1 MTSESRFVVGID
13 LGTTNNSVAYVKLGN
28 VESDRPAIQ
37 KFPVHQL
44 TGPGEFAPHS
54 VLPSFLYIPGEYDIA
69 DQDMAAP
76 WTIDQRSQD
85 DRNFV
90 GTFARDHGGKVPARL
105 VSSAK
110 SWLCNKSVD
119 TRARI
124 LPWGA
129 GEEVFKV
136 SPVQASASYLKHI
149 RKAWNVAM
157 QDEEESY
164 LENQM
169 VVVTIPASFDE
180 VARDMT
186 LEAARM
192 AGLPNVI
199 LLEEPLAAFYSWLI
213 RHENDWPDHVSTNQ
227 LILVCDVG
235 GGTTDFTLI
244 SLRMADGSPRFE
256 RIAVGDHLILG
267 GDNMDFAIARS
278 VARRL
283 GKSPSAMDRDA
294 WKTLCHQCRRIKE
307 DILDGISDS
316 GRITLMGAGSS
327 LIAGTL
333 TAQINRQEIEAIVL
347 EQFFPLSGSSSHT
360 DSLEGNAS
368 WGLPYEAD
376 TAITGHLNRFLDRH
390 QADVKAAIGIVDPCP
405 DLILFNGGSLKA
417 RVLQDRIQE
426 AVRYRFS
433 RDSGPVCLD
442 NREMDLAVSLG
453 AAYYGMV
460 KAGIGVRVGSG
471 SPRSYYVGVG
481 TGDSHGSG
489 GAKQA
494 VCLVERGLEE
504 GSAITLPDRVFKVLA
519 NQPVAIDLFSSSFRS
534 GDHCGDRVDV
544 DDTLTALPSLNT
556 VIQFG
561 DKGIQSEIPVRLEA
575 SYTEVGTLE
584 IWCQSMT
591 SPHRWQLRFQLR
603 GTVTSEEVA
612 EREIFEASRVEQ
624 ARQVVQSA
632 FAPGRDRSRLPRLMS
647 DLTNALDRPR
657 DRWPLSLLRDLAD
670 TLLDGVAARKG
681 SAEEESR
688 WMNLLGY
695 CLRPG
700 MGEGFDPH
708 RIKKLWKIYKKG
720 PVHTNAAQ
728 VRAEWWIMWRR
739 VAAGLSPGQQR
750 QFFQDISPTL
760 VLKKGSG
767 IPRQEFTEMWMA
779 TANMERLHVKD
790 KIILGRQLIT
800 QYKARKPQPQ
810 LLWTLSRIGA
820 RDLLYGS
827 IDRVIPPN
835 EVVGWVATILSLT
848 WKNPKPVVE
857 MLSQLGRKTGDP
869 LRDIARETSDAIV
882 QWIASAGDFPEPLKR
897 LTQPASRKQKEQ
909 NAVFGEALPAG
920 LILEDG

>member
-1 MTSESRFVVGID
+1 VE
-13 LGTTNNSVAYVKLGN
+13 LGN
-28 VESDRPAIQ
+28 LGNNRPAIQ
-37 KFPVHQL
+37 KFAIHQL

-54 VLPSFLYIPGEYDIA
+54 VLPSFLYIPGEYDIS
-69 DQDMAAP
+69 DQDMTAP
-76 WTIDQRSQD
+76 WTIDQRSRD

-136 SPVQASASYLKHI
+136 SPVQASAAYLKHI

-157 QDEEESY
+157 GDDEERY

-192 AGLPNVI
+192 AGLPDVI
-199 LLEEPLAAFYSWLI
+199 LLEEPLAAFYSWLV
-213 RHENDWPDHVSTNQ
+213 RHEKDWPDRVTTNQ

-278 VARRL
+278 VARHL
-283 GKSPSAMDRDA
+283 GKSPATMDRDA
-294 WKTLCHQCRRIKE
+294 WKTLCYQCRRIKE
-307 DILDGISDS
+307 TILDGIADS
-316 GRITLMGAGSS
+316 GRVTLMGTGSS

-333 TAQINRQEIEAIVL
+333 SAQINRREIETIVL
-347 EQFFPLSGSSSHT
+347 EQFFPLSGTCTHV

-376 TAITGHLNRFLDRH
+376 TAITGHLYRFLDRH
-390 QADVKAAIGIVDPCP
+390 RADVKAAIGAVDPCP

-417 RVLQDRIQE
+417 QVLQDRIQA
-426 AVRYRFS
+426 AVHHRFS
-433 RDSGPVCLD
+433 RDSSPMCMD
-442 NREMDLAVSLG
+442 NQEMDLAVSLG

-460 KAGIGVRVGSG
+460 KAGVGVRVGSG
-471 SPRSYYVGVG
+471 SPRSFYIGVA
-481 TGDSHGSG
+481 TGDSHHGD

-504 GSAITLPDRVFKVLA
+504 GSTIALPDREFKVLA

-534 GDHCGDRVDV
+534 GDRSGDRVDV
-544 DDTLTALPSLNT
+544 DDTLTALPSLKT
-556 VIQFG
+556 IIQYG
-561 DKGIQSEIPVRLEA
+561 EKGIQSEIPVRLEA

-584 IWCQSMT
+584 IWCRSLT
-591 SPHRWQLRFQLR
+591 SSHRWQLRFQLR
-603 GTVTSEEVA
+603 GMVVPSDEVA
-612 EREIFEASRVEQ
+612 ENEIFEASRVEQ
-624 ARQVVQSA
+624 AQQIVRSA
-632 FAPGRDRSRLPRLMS
+632 FASGRDPSRLPRLMS
-647 DLTNALDRPR
+647 DLADALGCSR
-657 DRWPLSLLRDLAD
+657 DKWPLSLLRDLAD
-670 TLLDGVAARKG
+670 TLLDDTAPRKV
-681 SAEEESR
+681 SAGDESR

-700 MGEGFDPH
+700 MGEGFDSH
-708 RIKKLWKIYKKG
+708 RVKKLWKIYKKG
-720 PVHTNAAQ
+720 PIHANAPQ

-739 VAAGLSPGQQR
+739 VAAGLNAGQQR
-750 QFFQDISPTL
+750 QFFQDIAPFL
-760 VLKKGSG
+760 VLKKGSRV
-767 IPRQEFTEMWMA
+767 PRQEFTEMWMA

-790 KIILGRQLIT
+790 KMILGRQLMA
-800 QYKARKPQPQ
+800 QFKARKPQPQ
-810 LLWTLSRIGA
+810 LLWALSRIGA

-827 IDRVIPPN
+827 IDRVVPPT
-835 EVVGWVATILSLT
+835 EVVNWVETIFALT
-848 WKNPKPVVE
+848 WKNPKAVVD
-857 MLSQLGRKTGDP
+857 MLSQLCRKTGDP
-869 LRDIARETSDAIV
+869 LRDIPSETRDRITRWIV
-882 QWIASAGDFPEPLKR
+882 SAGDFPEPLAR
-897 LTQPASRKQKEQ
+897 IAQHFSRPQKER
-909 NAVFGEALPAG
+909 NAIFGESLPAG
-920 LILEDG
+920 LILEEGAIP